1 MHDEVAEALA
11 VRHIALLLEA
21 PLAMEW
27 RAPDDLSADPIR
39 GARLPGCVVSRPERD
54 QRMYQAAQP
63 PRVGAR
69 AAPGGPAAEDRL
81 HDRCDQGGQGE
92 CDQQGERD
100 RDLHRAI
107 ASAWKIAAG
116 TPFPSARGGCM
127 RSRLRGG
134 ARMSDERKL
143 SRRGFV
149 KGTGLAASAAV
160 LLEGAEGKQPR
171 GRAKKL
177 GPGAVEI
184 SLKVNG
190 VDRRVSVEPRATLA
204 SVLRDQFHLTGTKIG
219 CDRGACGAC
228 TVMVGEAAV
237 ASCLMFALDAV
248 GSPILTI
255 EGLAKR
261 EQLAP
266 IQAAFVAHDAL
277 QCGFCTP
284 GMVMSCHALLQRSPH
299 PSEDDVRKAVAGNT
313 CRCGTYPKVF
323 EAALAAV
330 ATAPAKAGP
339 AQGDL
344 PAALAASGAT
354 AYGNTSPVQGGTAE
368 TDAAKAHDKGE
379 GEASRMF
386 QVGLPGAL
394 TTKER
399 KVPASEPQPWDGR
412 AQLRVMGQRV
422 PRIDGPEKVTGR
434 ARYCFD
440 VQLSGMLHAAVVRSP
455 HAHARIERVDVSDA
469 EKMPGVHAT
478 YVVER
483 LLGPAELKVKPANP
497 GPYPRIRYE
506 GAPVAAVAAATA
518 AQAEDAAR
526 AIRVEYEVL
535 PHVADIDDARKEGAP
550 VVFEGGVEQKGTAG
564 GGGAAK
570 DVPQRGNVRGP
581 VVGGNDAD
589 VEKALAGS
597 DVRIEQEYRT
607 EVQTH
612 SAIETHG
619 VVADWRDDGVTL
631 YASTQGIHSVQDE
644 IAALF
649 KLPKSKVR
657 VICEFT
663 GGGFGAKFGAGN
675 HGVIALHLS
684 RKAKRPVRL
693 FLDRRAEHLA
703 VGNRPSSIQRLR
715 LGASTDGKLQA
726 IELKAYGS
734 AGCAAGAGC
743 AGPAKNLYPAK
754 AVRTEEN
761 DVFLHTGPA
770 AALRAPRHPQGGFA
784 AGQAIDGL
792 AEALGMDPLALRD
805 RHDAHPARRA
815 ERRIGAEKFGWKEA
829 RARKDSGALKR
840 GVGLAQ
846 GGSDVRAAAR
856 KLGRTVRGYASRA
869 KDYDGWRDDNRF
881 TATIGGAQFV
891 EVEVDTETGIVR
903 VLRALAVHD
912 CGRPVNRLAIESQI
926 NGGIIQGVSYALHER
941 RLIDRATGKMV
952 NADLEQYRI
961 AGAKDVPRIEAIVLD
976 HFRGRSSTDASG
988 IGEPAT
994 VPTCAAIANAVA
1006 HATGAR
1012 MRSLPITPARVL
1024 EALKGMRS

>member
-1 MHDEVAEALA
+1 L
-11 VRHIALLLEA
+11 
-21 PLAMEW
+21 
-27 RAPDDLSADPIR
+27 
-39 GARLPGCVVSRPERD
+39 
-54 QRMYQAAQP
+54 
-63 PRVGAR
+63 
-69 AAPGGPAAEDRL
+69 
-81 HDRCDQGGQGE
+81 
-92 CDQQGERD
+92 
-100 RDLHRAI
+100 
-107 ASAWKIAAG
+107 
-116 TPFPSARGGCM
+116 
-127 RSRLRGG
+127 
-134 ARMSDERKL
+134 
-143 SRRGFV
+143 
-149 KGTGLAASAAV
+149 

-190 VDRRVSVEPRATLA
+190 VDRRVSVEPRATVA

-255 EGLAKR
+255 EGLAKG

-284 GMVMSCHALLQRSPH
+284 GMVMSCHALLQRNPH

-330 ATAPAKAGP
+330 ATAPGKAGP

-344 PAALAASGAT
+344 PAVLAASGAT
-354 AYGNTSPVQGGTAE
+354 AYGNTSPVQRGTAE

-379 GEASRMF
+379 GDASRTF

-440 VQLSGMLHAAVVRSP
+440 VQLPGMLHAAVVRSP

-497 GPYPRIRYE
+497 EPYPRIRYE

-570 DVPQRGNVRGP
+570 DVPLHGNVRGP

-589 VEKALAGS
+589 VEKALTGS

-715 LGASTDGKLQA
+715 LGASADGTLQA

-770 AALRAPRHPQGGFA
+770 AAFRAPGHPQGAFA
-784 AGQAIDGL
+784 LEQAIDEL
-792 AEALGMDPLALRD
+792 AEALRMDPLALRD
-805 RHDAHPARRA
+805 RNDAHPARRE
-815 ERRIGAEKFGWKEA
+815 ERRVGRERFGWIEL
-829 RARKDSGALKR
+829 RKLRDKGSLRR
-840 GVGLAQ
+840 GVGFAQ
-846 GGSDVRAAAR
+846 GLWYNFDGPPANAEVLIHDDGSIECRSGVADIGGGIRTACAQVVAEVLGLRPQDVIVHIGDTGLPEGPPSGGSMTTQMLTPAVRLAAERAKAELLSGGERGDVRAAA
-856 KLGRTVRGYASRA
+856 KKMGRTVRGFASRVR
-869 KDYDGWRDDNRF
+869 DYAGWQDGDRY

-891 EVEVDTETGIVR
+891 EVEADMETGIVR
-903 VLRALAVHD
+903 VVRALAVHD
-912 CGRPVNRLAIESQI
+912 CGRPVNRLGIESQI

-1006 HATGAR
+1006 HATGSR
-1012 MRSLPITPARVL
+1012 VRSLPITPARVL

>member
-1 MHDEVAEALA
+1 
-11 VRHIALLLEA
+11 
-21 PLAMEW
+21 
-27 RAPDDLSADPIR
+27 
-39 GARLPGCVVSRPERD
+39 
-54 QRMYQAAQP
+54 
-63 PRVGAR
+63 
-69 AAPGGPAAEDRL
+69 
-81 HDRCDQGGQGE
+81 
-92 CDQQGERD
+92 
-100 RDLHRAI
+100 
-107 ASAWKIAAG
+107 
-116 TPFPSARGGCM
+116 
-127 RSRLRGG
+127 
-134 ARMSDERKL
+134 MSDERKL

-228 TVMVGEAAV
+228 TVMVGESAV

-379 GEASRMF
+379 GEASRTF

-440 VQLSGMLHAAVVRSP
+440 VQLPGMLHAAVVRSP

-715 LGASTDGKLQA
+715 LGASTDGTLQA

-770 AALRAPRHPQGGFA
+770 AAFRAPGHPQGAFA
-784 AGQAIDGL
+784 LEQAIDEL

-805 RHDAHPARRA
+805 RNDAHPARREERRVGRERFGWDELRKRRDKGSLRRGIGFAQGLWYNFDGPPANAEVLIHDDGSVECRSGVADIGGGIRTACAQVVAEVLGVQPQDVIVHIGDTALPEGPPSGGSMTTQMLTPAVRLAA
-815 ERRIGAEKFGWKEA
+815 ERAKAELF
-829 RARKDSGALKR
+829 SGGER
-840 GVGLAQ
+840 G
-846 GGSDVRAAAR
+846 DVRAAAKR
-856 KLGRTVRGYASRA
+856 MGRTVRGFASRVR
-869 KDYDGWRDDNRF
+869 DYAGWQDGDRY

-891 EVEVDTETGIVR
+891 EVEADMETGIVR
-903 VLRALAVHD
+903 VVRALAVHD
-912 CGRPVNRLAIESQI
+912 CGRPVNRLGIESQI

-1012 MRSLPITPARVL
+1012 VRSLPITPARVL